1 MMAVLVGGGVA
12 LPDSSSGLWVNVE
25 LYKSITSYKGDDI
38 DQLCYTQTSFRR
50 LTGL

>member
-1 MMAVLVGGGVA
+1 MTVLVGGGVA
-12 LPDSSSGLWVNVE
+12 LPDSSSGLWVNAE

-38 DQLCYTQTSFRR
+38 DQLFYTQTSFRR